1 MFFRLQELLSFKLKK
16 GKCCVIFIDELFVDI
31 PSKISYM
38 SQVESYRKFLTENLE
53 KVVFLRY
60 SGLLSCF
67 LNFTMGGGMDFGRG
81 ITYI

>member
-1 MFFRLQELLSFKLKK
+1 
-16 GKCCVIFIDELFVDI
+16 
-31 PSKISYM
+31 M
-38 SQVESYRKFLTENLE
+38 SQLESYRKFLIEKLE

-60 SGLLSCF
+60 SGLLFCF